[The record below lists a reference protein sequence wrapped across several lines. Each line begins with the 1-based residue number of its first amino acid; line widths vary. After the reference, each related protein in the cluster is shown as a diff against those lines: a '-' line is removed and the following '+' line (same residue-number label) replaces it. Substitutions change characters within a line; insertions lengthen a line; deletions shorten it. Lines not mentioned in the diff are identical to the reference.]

1 MLKIKNILFL
11 LTFLI
16 LSSQFSI
23 LNCSAQS
30 KFGHVDYTNIITNM
44 PGIDSIQTIISKYT
58 ADLQTIGEQMYKEF
72 EEKQTAFEKL
82 ANASNTSQAIL
93 KIKQDELMGIYK
105 RMEEFRQSADNDIQ
119 GKQVELL
126 EPFQTKLLDAIKK
139 VSKANHYTYV
149 FDISTLLFYGQ
160 SDDLTDK
167 VKAELGIK

>member
-1 MLKIKNILFL
+1 
-11 LTFLI
+11 
-16 LSSQFSI
+16 
-23 LNCSAQS
+23 
-30 KFGHVDYTNIITNM
+30 
-44 PGIDSIQTIISKYT
+44 
-58 ADLQTIGEQMYKEF
+58 MYKEF